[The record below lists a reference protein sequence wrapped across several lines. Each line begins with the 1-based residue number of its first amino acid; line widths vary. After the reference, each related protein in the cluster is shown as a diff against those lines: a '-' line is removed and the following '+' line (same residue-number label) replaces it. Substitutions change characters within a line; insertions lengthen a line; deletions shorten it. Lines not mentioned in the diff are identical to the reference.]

1 MSRKAEAQQLHRLAQ
16 AIARHPGRRAGFFAR
31 LLGWRHEAV
40 NRRLVTLNDRGVLLA
55 EDEHGGLWPFHR
67 QRPPSAP

>member
-1 MSRKAEAQQLHRLAQ
+1 MSRKAETQQLHRLAQ

-55 EDEHGGLWPFHR
+55 EDEDGGLWPFCWR
-67 QRPPSAP
+67 RPSSH